1 MTFEHNG
8 RSNFVVESY
17 DADGNRMDLLANV
30 IGKHLGTTLVD
41 ALAGEQTSRLAIKAD
56 GKWKVIMSNLMEAK
70 RVSTP
75 GEISGTGPD
84 VFIVEPGQVDLIK
97 VSSETNSNVI
107 VYGFS
112 PRGKDLLVN
121 EIGPYTGTVP
131 ANRETFLIQVQI
143 EDPWTI
149 EVTSR

>member
-1 MTFEHNG
+1 
-8 RSNFVVESY
+8 
-17 DADGNRMDLLANV
+17 
-30 IGKHLGTTLVD
+30 
-41 ALAGEQTSRLAIKAD
+41 
-56 GKWKVIMSNLMEAK
+56 
-70 RVSTP
+70 
-75 GEISGTGPD
+75 